1 MDGGKAMRF
10 TISGFGGASKEG
22 QETPAAREA
31 EPVSAAP
38 RKSVVQVCFPETG
51 RSLAYYNDRFDLK
64 AGDRVYVSGKLE
76 GVLGIVTSVNYNFRI
91 RLSEYQKVIFQVN
104 TRVHGRFY
112 ISASHFITFDPA
124 ALPAAQV
131 TSWFRAPV
139 GEGEEFASGNDD
151 FSFSLEHLEEMK
163 VTNAIAERGHDYFME
178 NRVRYLCLDGTKG
191 YAVVEGTK
199 AYAVEFRYHDG
210 EIQNLLCDCFCS
222 YPCKHEFAAML
233 QLKET
238 LGHIAK
244 HYAHEYEQTGYFAAI
259 AKETFFAFAISNCQE
274 GGFSL

>member
-1 MDGGKAMRF
+1 MRF
-10 TISGFGGASKEG
+10 TISGFGGASQEG
-22 QETPAAREA
+22 QETSAVREA

-112 ISASHFITFDPA
+112 MSASHFITFDPV

-163 VTNAIAERGHDYFME
+163 ITNAIAERGHDYFME
-178 NRVRYLCLDGTKG
+178 NRVRYLSGWGKG
-191 YAVVEGTK
+191 V
-199 AYAVEFRYHDG
+199 
-210 EIQNLLCDCFCS
+210 CS
-222 YPCKHEFAAML
+222 RGRDKS
-233 QLKET
+233 
-238 LGHIAK
+238 IRR
-244 HYAHEYEQTGYFAAI
+244 
-259 AKETFFAFAISNCQE
+259 
-274 GGFSL
+274 

>member
-1 MDGGKAMRF
+1 MRF

-112 ISASHFITFDPA
+112 MSASHFITFDPV

-151 FSFSLEHLEEMK
+151 FSSLWSIWK
-163 VTNAIAERGHDYFME
+163 
-178 NRVRYLCLDGTKG
+178 K
-191 YAVVEGTK
+191 
-199 AYAVEFRYHDG
+199 
-210 EIQNLLCDCFCS
+210 
-222 YPCKHEFAAML
+222 
-233 QLKET
+233 
-238 LGHIAK
+238 
-244 HYAHEYEQTGYFAAI
+244 
-259 AKETFFAFAISNCQE
+259 
-274 GGFSL
+274 